1 LFVGF
6 YAGCPVRTP
15 NGMPVGSLCA
25 IDTKPRNLTPEQL
38 ATLRDLAALVENEIK
53 VSKLS
58 QVQKDFLGDL
68 DDAERL
74 AYLDPVTR
82 LWNHD
87 GALKILRGHGLPL
100 TVMLAGIDNF
110 RQVKTL
116 LGRQVAEGV
125 QRAVAKKLV
134 QALSPD
140 DIVCRYLTD
149 DFLILIPDSENR
161 AASEKITA
169 QVNSLLKEDSFISGI
184 MKKISVSLSFG
195 ISGAAAHDK
204 DTFAVLARAQ
214 KALEAAQSAGAA
226 QVKFA
231 A

>member
-25 IDTKPRNLTPEQL
+25 IDTKPRNLSPEQL

-74 AYLDPVTR
+74 EYLDPVTR

-100 TVMLAGIDNF
+100 TVILVGIDNIK
-110 RQVKTL
+110 QVNTL
-116 LGRQVAEGV
+116 LGRQVVEGI
-125 QRAVAKKLV
+125 QRSVAKKLV

-140 DIVCRYLTD
+140 DIVCRYLSN
-149 DFLILIPDSENR
+149 DFMVILPDSEDR
-161 AASEKITA
+161 AVIEKAAA
-169 QVNSLLKEDSFISGI
+169 QVNALLHEDSFIAGI
-184 MKKISVSLSFG
+184 AKKISVSLSFG
-195 ISGAAAHDK
+195 ISGATAHDK